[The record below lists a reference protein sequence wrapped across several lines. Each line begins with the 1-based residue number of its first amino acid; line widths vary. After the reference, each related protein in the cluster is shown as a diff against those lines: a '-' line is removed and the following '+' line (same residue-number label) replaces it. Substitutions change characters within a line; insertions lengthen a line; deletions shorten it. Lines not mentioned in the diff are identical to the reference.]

1 MHQEANA
8 ATGRK
13 VISAEGPSEIAS
25 RFFPHEEE
33 KGRRIALRTAIEK
46 LLARRIA
53 EVVGMAEFSRKLSR
67 RD

>member
-1 MHQEANA
+1 MHQQTKA

-13 VISAEGPSEIAS
+13 IISTEGPSEIAS

-33 KGRRIALRTAIEK
+33 NEQRIALRTAIEK

-53 EVVGMAEFSRKLSR
+53 EVVDMAEFSRKLNR